1 MELMKLV
8 RERQQLLAME
18 GGQDADAA
26 RAAEL
31 RLIDVERLIFECLD
45 EQQCVTCADQVG
57 H

>member
-45 EQQCVTCADQVG
+45 EQQCVTCADRVG